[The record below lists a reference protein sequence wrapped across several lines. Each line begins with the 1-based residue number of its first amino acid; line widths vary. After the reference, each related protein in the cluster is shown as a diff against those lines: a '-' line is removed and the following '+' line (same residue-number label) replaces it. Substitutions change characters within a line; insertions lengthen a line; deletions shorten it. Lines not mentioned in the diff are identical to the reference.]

1 LNRTNVGVPKPQH
14 ARAAHVTARRKQLV
28 AYLRRKANVSIQPE
42 PTGEDRLTPLHV
54 PLWRRQVG
62 WQLLATVFVLSY
74 TVSLVTVH
82 RDAAGYNSL
91 WDGWVCSIA
100 GLLPVVPILLRAWA
114 SPRVR
119 RAWLFL
125 GAGVVL
131 YNVGN
136 AVYLFHDQNLNPI
149 PNPAP
154 SDVFYLAEYGALAIG
169 VVLFTQRN
177 FGAVRVS
184 TRLDGAITG
193 LAIAAT
199 AGLVWFDHVLKVS
212 GHPLQV
218 VVGMAYPIMDLVL
231 LILLISAFAPMR
243 YRPTRPVVV
252 LMLGITAFVVGDVI
266 YLNQVAMNSYVQGTL
281 LDSSWALG
289 LWIIGLAAWPRDRE
303 PVGSVEEDSGVP
315 KGITFVPVAFGSLS
329 VLVLVVSLVHHTSV
343 VTSLLA
349 ISALV
354 VVIVR
359 MALTLREV
367 LDVERANFRTA
378 RVDELTGLSNRRAFF
393 ELGVEKLASL
403 APDARVGIV
412 LVDLD
417 GFKEINDSLGHACGD
432 ELLRVISRRFEL
444 AYRHRG
450 TTSRIG
456 GDEFAFTFDVGSID
470 ELVAIGDGMAV
481 MLSESISIDGM
492 SVRVSA
498 SIGIAASPDH
508 GTTLTDL
515 LRCADVAM
523 YKAKESHTM
532 VRLYQPEDDV
542 HTREQLMIIDDMRT
556 SPWER
561 DLLLHYQPTLD
572 LRTGEISGVEALVR
586 WRHERFGLLY
596 PNDFIPLAERTGLVH
611 ALTRAVLEE
620 AIAEKRRL
628 DDAGHDVSM
637 SVNISRF
644 DLLDDE
650 LPSFVEDLLARNG
663 VPSRRLTLEIT
674 ETTLGEEPDHAA
686 RSIEQLRELGVRIS
700 IDDFGVGYSSMSQL
714 LELTVD
720 ELKID
725 RSFVFALRTDLRA
738 RAVISA
744 AIMFARALQLTVV
757 AEGIETFPTLH
768 VVQRLG
774 VDVGQGYFI
783 SVPIT
788 AAKLHDYLAVPPEV
802 LPRTREQRATA
813 ESDEFARSL
822 DSGLADLSVPQG
834 SA

>member
-1 LNRTNVGVPKPQH
+1 MAVNTSIAAPPPRN
-14 ARAAHVTARRKQLV
+14 ARAAHVTARRRQLMAYVRRKAKVRIHPEHSSEERSGDRLPWWRKQLV
-28 AYLRRKANVSIQPE
+28 
-42 PTGEDRLTPLHV
+42 
-54 PLWRRQVG
+54 
-62 WQLLATVFVLSY
+62 WQLAAAGAVGSYAISLATV
-74 TVSLVTVH
+74 H
-82 RDAAGYNSL
+82 RPASGYNSF
-91 WDGWVCSIA
+91 WDGWMCSAAIF
-100 GLLPVVPILLRAWA
+100 LPIIPIVLRAWA

-119 RAWLFL
+119 SAWLFL
-125 GAGVVL
+125 GAGILL

-154 SDVFYLAEYGALAIG
+154 SDVFYLLEYVALGIG

-177 FGAVRVS
+177 FGAVRAS

-199 AGLVWFDHVLKVS
+199 SGLVWFDHVLKAS
-212 GHPLQV
+212 GRPLQV

-231 LILLISAFAPMR
+231 LVLLIAAFAPMR
-243 YRPTRPVVV
+243 YRPTRPVML
-252 LMLGITAFVVGDVI
+252 LMLGVTAFVIGDVV
-266 YLNQVAMNSYVQGTL
+266 YLNQIADNTYIQGTL
-281 LDSSWALG
+281 LDASWAVG
-289 LWIIGLAAWPRDRE
+289 IWIMGLAAWPRDVE
-303 PVGSVEEDSGVP
+303 PAAVAEEGSGVP
-315 KGITFVPVAFGSLS
+315 KGITSVPVAFGSLS
-329 VLVLVVSLVHHTSV
+329 VLVLVVSLVHHTSR

-349 ISALV
+349 LGALV
-354 VVIVR
+354 LVIVR
-359 MALTLREV
+359 MAITLREV
-367 LDVERANFRTA
+367 LDVERSNFRTA
-378 RVDELTGLSNRRAFF
+378 RVDELTGLGNRRAFF
-393 ELGVEKLASL
+393 ELGVEMLDSL
-403 APDARVGIV
+403 APDARLGIV

-432 ELLRVISRRFEL
+432 ELLRVISRRFEI

-456 GDEFAFTFDVGSID
+456 GDEFAFTFNVASIE

-542 HTREQLMIIDDMRT
+542 HTREQLMIIDDLRT
-556 SPWER
+556 APWER
-561 DLLLHYQPTLD
+561 DLVLHYQPTLD
-572 LRTGEISGVEALVR
+572 LVTGEICGVEALVR

-611 ALTRAVLEE
+611 ALTRAVLGE
-620 AIAEKRRL
+620 AIAELRRL
-628 DDAGHDVSM
+628 DDAGHQISM
-637 SVNISRF
+637 SVNISRL

-650 LPSFVEDLLARNG
+650 LPSFVGDLLARHG

-674 ETTLGEEPDHAA
+674 ETSLGEEPEHAS

-725 RSFVFALRTDLRA
+725 KSFVFALRTDLRA

-783 SVPIT
+783 SVPL
-788 AAKLHDYLAVPPEV
+788 AAAQLHDFLAAPPEV
-802 LPRTREQRATA
+802 LPPARQRRA
-813 ESDEFARSL
+813 EPEHHEFAPSMR
-822 DSGLADLSVPQG
+822 GGFADLSSP
-834 SA
+834 